1 MATGGRRHLGFLP
14 RENAEVNKCRRI
26 KCKYRRQTPK
36 DPCFF
41 HWRSL
46 FSLVPFL
53 APEWILHPARP
64 AHNRLLPLR
73 MPPALSPLERGPC
86 KTIRNETKESAT
98 GQEIYD
104 KTPNA
109 RGFPKLV
116 ECSTRWTP
124 TSAIRVT
131 TVVGGLLDDWL
142 HRTLQHLLAFPTQG
156 GS

>member
-1 MATGGRRHLGFLP
+1 MATGGRRRLGFLL

-46 FSLVPFL
+46 FSLLPFL

-86 KTIRNETKESAT
+86 KTIRFVMKRNKVLQVKKSMIKRQML
-98 GQEIYD
+98 GDFQNSD
-104 KTPNA
+104 RK
-109 RGFPKLV
+109 
-116 ECSTRWTP
+116 STRLN
-124 TSAIRVT
+124 SS
-131 TVVGGLLDDWL
+131 
-142 HRTLQHLLAFPTQG
+142 HRCISYA
-156 GS
+156 